1 MMSNVDQ
8 ENGRVQES
16 VMTKEVFKKT
26 FWRTFPL
33 QACFCYERMQ
43 NVGFAY
49 QMVPALKKLYPD
61 KEEASKALKRH
72 LAIFN
77 TTPCVVPFITGA
89 SIAMEEKFKKAR
101 ENGEEC
107 DEESINAVK
116 TALMGPLAGIGDSF
130 FWGTLRIIA
139 AGIGASLA
147 AQGSILGA
155 VLFFLMY
162 NIPQLFVR
170 YQGLKLG
177 YKSGV
182 SFLENM
188 SQGGVIALLTEVAK
202 ILGLVVVGS
211 MCCASMVALS
221 TPLVI
226 SMDGADVVIQDIF
239 NSILPNILPLG
250 LTFVIYKLL
259 QKGIKTTTV
268 LWGIILFG
276 IAGSVVGIF

>member
-101 ENGEEC
+101 EHGEEC

-211 MCCASMVALS
+211 MCASMVALS

>member
-77 TTPCVVPFITGA
+77 TTPCVGPFITGA

-211 MCCASMVALS
+211 MCASMVALS

>member
-77 TTPCVVPFITGA
+77 TTPCVVPVITGA

-211 MCCASMVALS
+211 MCASMVALS

>member
-61 KEEASKALKRH
+61 KEEASRALKRH

-211 MCCASMVALS
+211 MCASMVALS

>member
-61 KEEASKALKRH
+61 KEEASKALKRR

-211 MCCASMVALS
+211 MCASMVALS

>member
-1 MMSNVDQ
+1 MSNVDQ

-211 MCCASMVALS
+211 MCASMVALS

>member
-33 QACFCYERMQ
+33 QACFCYERIQ

-211 MCCASMVALS
+211 MCASMVALS

>member
-89 SIAMEEKFKKAR
+89 SMAMEEKFKKAR

-211 MCCASMVALS
+211 MCASMVALS

>member
-1 MMSNVDQ
+1 MGNLNQ
-8 ENGRVQES
+8 INGTAEDS
-16 VMTKEVFKKT
+16 VMTKEIFKKT

-49 QMVPALKKLYPD
+49 QMIPALKKLYPD
-61 KEEASKALKRH
+61 KKDASQALKRH

-77 TTPCVVPFITGA
+77 TTPCVVSFITGA
-89 SIAMEEKFKKAR
+89 AIAMEEKFKKAR

-147 AQGSILGA
+147 AQGTILGPL
-155 VLFFLMY
+155 VFFLLY
-162 NIPQLFVR
+162 NIPHLLVR

-188 SQGGVIALLTEVAK
+188 AQGGVIALLTDVAK

-211 MCCASMVALS
+211 MCASMVALS

-226 SMDGADVVIQDIF
+226 TIDGASVVLQDVFD
-239 NSILPNILPLG
+239 SILPNILPLG
-250 LTFVIYKLL
+250 LTFAIYKLL

-268 LWGIILFG
+268 LWGIILLG
-276 IAGSVVGIF
+276 ILGSVIGIF

>member
-8 ENGRVQES
+8 ENGRVQEF

-211 MCCASMVALS
+211 MCASMVALS

>member
-116 TALMGPLAGIGDSF
+116 TALKGPLAGIGDSF

-211 MCCASMVALS
+211 MCASMVALS

>member
-89 SIAMEEKFKKAR
+89 SIAVEEKFKKAR

-211 MCCASMVALS
+211 MCASMVALS

>member
-1 MMSNVDQ
+1 MRRVNDTD
-8 ENGRVQES
+8 NCGR
-16 VMTKEVFKKT
+16 T
-26 FWRTFPL
+26 
-33 QACFCYERMQ
+33 
-43 NVGFAY
+43 
-49 QMVPALKKLYPD
+49 
-61 KEEASKALKRH
+61 
-72 LAIFN
+72 
-77 TTPCVVPFITGA
+77 
-89 SIAMEEKFKKAR
+89 
-101 ENGEEC
+101 
-107 DEESINAVK
+107 
-116 TALMGPLAGIGDSF
+116 
-130 FWGTLRIIA
+130 
-139 AGIGASLA
+139 GIGASLA

-211 MCCASMVALS
+211 MCASMVALS

>member
-188 SQGGVIALLTEVAK
+188 SQWGVIALLTEVAK

-211 MCCASMVALS
+211 MCASMVALS

>member
-211 MCCASMVALS
+211 MCASMVALS

-250 LTFVIYKLL
+250 LTFVIYKVL

>member
-61 KEEASKALKRH
+61 KEEASKALKRY

-211 MCCASMVALS
+211 MCASMVALS

>member
-116 TALMGPLAGIGDSF
+116 TALMGPLAGIDDSF

-211 MCCASMVALS
+211 MCASMVALS

>member
-211 MCCASMVALS
+211 MCASMVALS

>member
-61 KEEASKALKRH
+61 KEEASKALKWH

-211 MCCASMVALS
+211 MCASMVALS